1 MKKETKKL
9 PVSLSKRF
17 ITKYIRKKYRYRG
30 LIITDD
36 LKMRAIRYFY
46 GTTKAVKKAFES
58 GNDIIVCRFN
68 KEKQIQSINEINNLV
83 NKGKIKEARIN
94 RSVKRIINIKEKY
107 NISDEDEIE
116 KIDLDE
122 INEQIKLIKQKC
134 EL

>member
-1 MKKETKKL
+1 
-9 PVSLSKRF
+9 
-17 ITKYIRKKYRYRG
+17 
-30 LIITDD
+30 
-36 LKMRAIRYFY
+36 MRAIRYFY
-46 GTTKAVKKAFES
+46 GTTRSVRKAFEA
-58 GNDIIVCRFN
+58 GNDIIVFRFN